1 MKTTTKVQAANQ
13 IIAELNSDIE
23 KYRKELAA
31 RTEIAQNT
39 VREQQPAPKR
49 EEVKDNFISSKIA
62 TYQQIENGVGADYN
76 SLNNPN
82 VRFSVKNMSI
92 VSSLSN
98 PNKYVRSSSVIPRYD
113 SRLEALEHSENYRG
127 VILDAKI

>member
-23 KYRKELAA
+23 KYRKDLAA

-62 TYQQIENGVGADYN
+62 TYQQIENGVGADSN

-82 VRFSVKNMSI
+82 VRFSVKNMAI

-98 PNKYVRSSSVIPRYD
+98 PNKYVKSSSVIPRYD
-113 SRLEALEHSENYRG
+113 SRLESLELTENYRG
-127 VILDAKI
+127 LILDAKI

>member
-23 KYRKELAA
+23 RYRKDLVE

-39 VREQQPAPKR
+39 VREKQPIIKR

-62 TYQQIENGVGADYN
+62 AYQQIENDIN
-76 SLNNPN
+76 TESKSLSNPN
-82 VRFSVKNMSI
+82 VRFSLKNMSI

-98 PNKYVRSSSVIPRYD
+98 PNKYVKSSSIIPRYD
-113 SRLEALEHSENYRG
+113 SRLEGMEFTENYRG

>member
-39 VREQQPAPKR
+39 VRDQQPATKR
-49 EEVKDNFISSKIA
+49 EEAKDNFISSKIA
-62 TYQQIENGVGADYN
+62 TYQQIENGIGQDSN

-113 SRLEALEHSENYRG
+113 SRLEALELSENYRG

>member
-23 KYRKELAA
+23 KYRKELAT

-39 VREQQPAPKR
+39 VRDQQPAFKR
-49 EEVKDNFISSKIA
+49 EETKDNFISSKIA
-62 TYQQIENGVGADYN
+62 TYQQIENGIGQEPN

-113 SRLEALEHSENYRG
+113 SRLEALELSENYRG